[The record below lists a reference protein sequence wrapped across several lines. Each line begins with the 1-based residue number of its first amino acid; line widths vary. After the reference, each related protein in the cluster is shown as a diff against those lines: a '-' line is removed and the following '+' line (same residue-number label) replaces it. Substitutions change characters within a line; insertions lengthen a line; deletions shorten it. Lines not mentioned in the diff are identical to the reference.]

1 MSMVTYQ
8 HFVYGLIKLG
18 TGTNIDG
25 QVHFISLTHQ
35 MKNVDFNIQGTAM
48 RICVLQELSE
58 ISLLNFLIT
67 KREHLI
73 VDII

>member
-8 HFVYGLIKLG
+8 PYVYGLIKLG

-35 MKNVDFNIQGTAM
+35 MKNVVFNIQVST
-48 RICVLQELSE
+48 ICICSYFCHVL
-58 ISLLNFLIT
+58 LLNLKNIYF
-67 KREHLI
+67 
-73 VDII
+73 